1 MARRLRWTLAA
12 AGLTATVLTTA
23 VVITASTR
31 HVTTMAA
38 AQPLPPP
45 SSSAAEPPTSA
56 TPTPTPTTPTTP
68 ATPLPDPAAVADDV
82 ADAVDAASKG
92 TKVGLEV
99 YDTKTGKTLA
109 LTDAETPFYTASVVK
124 LLIALDSLYDD
135 GTWQVPEGS
144 TADDLTDMIAGS
156 DDAIAS
162 KLWEADGG
170 TAIVGRMADLIGLSH
185 TIEPTDPGEWGMTK
199 MSPSDVVTT
208 YRYLTDTVPDATAQP
223 LLTAMADARQPAD
236 DGYPQYFG
244 IPDGLPGATWEIKQ
258 GWMIL
263 RSALVL
269 NTTGLVDSRYVV
281 VLMTQ
286 QPAATSSAKGRAAVT
301 AGVKALAPALAAWT
315 AD

>member
-1 MARRLRWTLAA
+1 MARRLRWALAA

-23 VVITASTR
+23 VVVTASTR
-31 HVTTMAA
+31 HMTTMPA
-38 AQPLPPP
+38 AQTLPPP
-45 SSSAAEPPTSA
+45 SSSPAPPPTSEPPTSS
-56 TPTPTPTTPTTP
+56 TTPTTP
-68 ATPLPDPAAVADDV
+68 STPLPDPSAVADDV
-82 ADAVDAASKG
+82 VDAVTAASRG
-92 TKVGLEV
+92 TKVGLAV

-109 LTDAETPFYTASVVK
+109 LSDAETPYYTASVVK

-135 GTWQVPEGS
+135 GTWQVPAGD
-144 TADDLTDMIAGS
+144 TADELTDMISGS
-156 DDAIAS
+156 NDAIAD

-185 TIEPTDPGEWGMTK
+185 TLEPTDPGQWGMTK
-199 MSPSDVVTT
+199 MSPDDVVST
-208 YRYLTDTVPDATAQP
+208 YRYLTDTVPDTTAQP

-244 IPDGLPGATWEIKQ
+244 IPDGMAGATWEIKQ

-269 NTTGLVDSRYVV
+269 NTTGIVDSRYVV
-281 VLMTQ
+281 VLLTQ

-301 AGVKALAPALAAWT
+301 AGIKALAPALAAWT
-315 AD
+315 AG

>member
-1 MARRLRWTLAA
+1 MATRLRWTLVA
-12 AGLTATVLTTA
+12 AGITATVLTTA
-23 VVITASTR
+23 VVVTASTR
-31 HVTTMAA
+31 HVTPVSA

-45 SSSAAEPPTSA
+45 LTSPPPSTA
-56 TPTPTPTTPTTP
+56 PTTPTSTTP
-68 ATPLPDPAAVADDV
+68 ATPLPDPVGVADDV
-82 ADAVDAASKG
+82 IDAVTAASKG
-92 TKVGLEV
+92 TQVGLAV
-99 YDTKTGKTLA
+99 YDTKSGKTLA
-109 LTDAETPFYTASVVK
+109 LADSETPYYTASVVK
-124 LLIALDSLYDD
+124 LLIALDSLYDG

-144 TADDLTDMIAGS
+144 AAGGLTDMIAGS

-170 TAIVGRMADLIGLSH
+170 TAIIGRMADLIGLSH
-185 TIEPTDPGEWGMTK
+185 TLEPTDPGQWGMTK
-199 MSPSDVVTT
+199 MSPDDVVTT

-223 LLTAMADARQPAD
+223 LLDAMAAARQPAD

-244 IPDGLPGATWEIKQ
+244 IPDGMPGATWEIKQ

-269 NTTGLVDSRYVV
+269 NTTGIVDSRYVV

-286 QPAATSSAKGRAAVT
+286 QPAGTSSANGRAAVT
-301 AGVKALAPALAAWT
+301 AGIKALAPALAAWT